1 MKDSFQ
7 PWQEEIILQQ
17 YAAYWVGI
25 NGNVLTTCDHLRV
38 GVIQYF
44 IRHYISV
51 PTSNSAIPPMQLRN
65 TEACFPSSMELALKK
80 TLALAM

>member
-17 YAAYWVGI
+17 YAAYWAGI

-44 IRHYISV
+44 IRH
-51 PTSNSAIPPMQLRN
+51 
-65 TEACFPSSMELALKK
+65 
-80 TLALAM
+80 